1 MLEISRVSANLS
13 KTTKND
19 GATMFNKSLIGLALM
34 SLLATPAYADVKIN
48 GFASIKAGMTLSS
61 DDTLYGYDEDIDF
74 KNESL
79 FAVQVMSDL
88 GDKLSVT
95 AQLMGRGRE
104 DFNAEFEWAFFSYD
118 LTDNLKL
125 SAGRL
130 RTPFYKYSDFKDVG
144 YAYDWI
150 RVPESV
156 YNLDFDN
163 IEGVSLYHTV
173 PLGSFDSTLQLIFGA
188 FDGDAIVTGLP
199 VQVKIDQITGITWE
213 LSQEFFSARVAY
225 LAGKTTLTNT
235 DITGLTNTLKAFNL
249 RALASAIDID
259 DEDSSFMGLA
269 LTFDR
274 NDWVAVGEITRTE
287 VKDSV
292 IAIQNGYY
300 VSLGHRFGE
309 LTPFVSYGKRDNDA
323 KVEILSLLP
332 AAAPPPLVGGV
343 RATVNRFETKR
354 EAWNVGVRYNFHPSA
369 AFKAQ
374 YTMSEDNV
382 LGTDA
387 DLLTFGV
394 DLVF

>member
-1 MLEISRVSANLS
+1 
-13 KTTKND
+13 
-19 GATMFNKSLIGLALM
+19 MFKKSLIGLAL
-34 SLLATPAYADVKIN
+34 SGLLVAPAFADVKIN
-48 GFASIKAGMTLSS
+48 GFASVKAGLTLSS
-61 DDTLYGYDEDIDF
+61 DDTLYGYNDEIDF

-95 AQLMGRGRE
+95 AQLMGRGEE
-104 DFNAEFEWAFFSYD
+104 DFNAEFEWAFFSYE

-125 SAGRL
+125 NAGRL

-144 YAYDWI
+144 YAYDWV
-150 RVPESV
+150 RVPEAV

-173 PLGSFDSTLQLIFGA
+173 PLGQFDSTLQLIFGA
-188 FDGDAIVTGLP
+188 FDGDATVTGLP
-199 VQVKIDQITGITWE
+199 VSVQIDQVTGITWE
-213 LSQEFFSARVAY
+213 LSQEFFSARLAY

-235 DITGLTNTLKAFNL
+235 DITGLTNSLNAFNL

-259 DEDSSFMGLA
+259 DEDSSFIGLA

-287 VKDSV
+287 VEDTV
-292 IAIQNGYY
+292 IAEQNGYY
-300 VSLGHRFGE
+300 LSLGHRFGE
-309 LTPFVSYGKRDNDA
+309 VTPFISFEKRDNDA
-323 KVEILSLLP
+323 KTEILNLLP
-332 AAAPPPLVGGV
+332 AGAPPPLAGAV
-343 RATVNRFETKR
+343 RLTVNRFETKR
-354 EAWNVGVRYNFHPSA
+354 EAWNLGVRYNFHPSA

-374 YTMSEDNV
+374 YTMAEDNV

-387 DLLTFGV
+387 DLVTFGV